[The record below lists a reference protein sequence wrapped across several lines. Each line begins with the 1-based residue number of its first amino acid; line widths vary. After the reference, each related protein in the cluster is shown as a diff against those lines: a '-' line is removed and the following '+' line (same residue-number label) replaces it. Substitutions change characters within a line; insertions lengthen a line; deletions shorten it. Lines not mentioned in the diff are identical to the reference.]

1 MMLLIIGQ
9 KRSDISDK
17 EKTLAMIKKEILNF
31 LKECG
36 NEEQPRQKL

>member
-17 EKTLAMIKKEILNF
+17 EKAPAVIKEEILNF
-31 LKECG
+31 LKECDD
-36 NEEQPRQKL
+36 EEEPR